1 MGRRGEGEVA
11 PPFLKFL
18 DLPLG
23 ICEAKIRI
31 RPESLSKK
39 LMKLQGKTTGTE
51 GKQKRKMNHNLF
63 VIELLMTV
71 LHQM

>member
-1 MGRRGEGEVA
+1 
-11 PPFLKFL
+11 
-18 DLPLG
+18 
-23 ICEAKIRI
+23 
-31 RPESLSKK
+31 
-39 LMKLQGKTTGTE
+39 MKLQGKTTGTE